1 MKLLQNILTN
11 IIAMAS
17 GCITASIWINEDNR
31 YIKALPVIFIA
42 LAIKAALY
50 DFNNK

>member
-17 GCITASIWINEDNR
+17 GCITASIWISENNN
-31 YIKALPVIFIA
+31 YIKVLPIIFLA